1 MFHSCLLS
9 VLCTSCIF
17 MGLSFFNLEKFSSM
31 LKIQFMLLTLDFSHS
46 LAITQGFGLFIVPH
60 ISCMFLSRVLKNMF
74 HNLCLSGPVRLL
86 DIQVPIFYLLHNS
99 TCRAFPEFS
108 NWILLIF
115 FPNYI
120 FISAWILF
128 NISISLLNCVFKSWF
143 VFIVLSGHITVFF
156 WIS

>member
-1 MFHSCLLS
+1 MVWEVFHSCLLS

-31 LKIQFMLLTLDFSHS
+31 ILLKIQFMLLTLDFSHS

-86 DIQVPIFYLLHNS
+86 DIQLPIFYLLHNS

-108 NWILLIF
+108 N
-115 FPNYI
+115 
-120 FISAWILF
+120 
-128 NISISLLNCVFKSWF
+128 
-143 VFIVLSGHITVFF
+143 
-156 WIS
+156 